1 MANTTGFTATT
12 TFSDEV
18 LSGADFCNH
27 VSRKKLNKGVGFFYE
42 RDSFGYV
49 FAEIVCEGCRDKGM
63 REIAE
68 SIEVCADC
76 GQEHPRKNTR
86 QWRWYDFYEP
96 QGDEPRIICNGCWE
110 LPKHVERMARD
121 KADREFEFGGHD
133 DEAYLYTDMDD
144 DEDDHDEHDI
154 DDQWEPGPTQ
164 EEEQPVVLFHIE
176 FYRDRY
182 YNLLGLAST
191 PFQNWSRCIQRVHV
205 AVK

>member
-1 MANTTGFTATT
+1 MANTTGYTATT
-12 TFSDEV
+12 SFSDDV
-18 LSGADFCNH
+18 LRGADFCGH

-63 REIAE
+63 KEIAE

-110 LPKHVERMARD
+110 LPKHVQRMAND
-121 KADREFEFGGHD
+121 KADYEHEFGDRD
-133 DEAYLYTDMDD
+133 DYLYSGCGDDDD
-144 DEDDHDEHDI
+144 DEPHPGDDDDAWVPEPDHD
-154 DDQWEPGPTQ
+154 
-164 EEEQPVVLFHIE
+164 EQPVVLFDVQ

-182 YNLLGLAST
+182 YNLLGVTST
-191 PFQNWSRCIQRVHV
+191 PYQHWSRCIQRVRV
-205 AVK
+205 ATK